1 MTDEQ
6 AAGADEPVN
15 IYATGPSDVADQ
27 VTVERSYDTNEAAYA
42 DKQDESIKA
51 QTAPNVTTDV
61 DLAREAYG
69 DDYNRPKLTKVIGAT
84 EGGDPVFA
92 RGAVAVD
99 AQGHAL
105 GHASDPE
112 RAVALKERLMNNPNA
127 KDADRYPVTAE
138 ARAADTGDANGPA
151 GQQPD
156 ERNDPDSYDEM
167 TVQRLTDELRARG
180 LPVTGAKAELV
191 ERLRANDR
199 GE

>member
-6 AAGADEPVN
+6 ATGADEPVN
-15 IYATGPSDVADQ
+15 IEASGPSDVADQ
-27 VTVERSYDTNEAAYA
+27 VTVKRSYDTNEAAYA
-42 DKQDESIKA
+42 DKEDEARKA

-69 DDYNRPKLTKVIGAT
+69 DDYNRPKLTKVLGT
-84 EGGDPVFA
+84 TSGGDPVFA
-92 RGAVAVD
+92 RGGVAVD

-105 GHASDPE
+105 GHSDDPE
-112 RAVALKERLMNNPNA
+112 RAIALKERLMSNPSA
-127 KDADRYPVTAE
+127 TDADRYPVTAE
-138 ARAADTGDANGPA
+138 AREAAGDD
-151 GQQPD
+151 D
-156 ERNDPDSYDEM
+156 EPGNDPTDSYDEM

-180 LPVTGAKAELV
+180 LPVSGRQHELV